1 MRFSLSLKVFLLF
14 SSLTLMTLALGVTAF
29 YSLKTGRTNYARV
42 MELKDF
48 ILHLERLDAMTA
60 RVPVEYKLSI
70 KQDILTEIEVVEK
83 QINTIADFGFAGAP
97 ETAGRFAALPQ
108 AIQSFHQD
116 LLDLLDQYTRH
127 KQLISLSRQY
137 FTAVEQHLQTLPG
150 VNAGEFYRTA
160 KTLWM
165 SRIEAS
171 HPLDLVQYAQLKE
184 IQEEIHSITKDP
196 FVNQLL
202 QALVQSIEDDLLLS
216 FAIKNRE
223 ELVKNS
229 SGRFFELANEGI
241 RTIQKKDKAR
251 QARSSIVFLSGS
263 ILAVCF
269 NLGLWFLTSAYFR
282 RFLTSQ
288 KAAIQA
294 IETDD
299 FEYDFP
305 PPSTDEIGD
314 LSLAMKAL
322 ARNLARSRERY
333 LNFFNQAGD
342 AVFIFGADGRVIDA
356 NEKACQSL
364 GYQRPEMLKMT
375 VAQIDEDFVKDNPIG
390 QIMDR
395 LARQKSVTIHRN
407 YLKKNKAPYPAELTI
422 AVMYTDMYDRLEGRI
437 SIPEKKLYTVF
448 ARDISGRKAAE
459 KALRDSETKYRSMM
473 ETMPDPV
480 YICSPDFKVAYMNP
494 AMIQRTG
501 TDGTGQHCFTAIHGL
516 NDFCPW
522 CRWKDEDGGFSRHIM
537 DIVSP
542 IDNRSFHV
550 SSSPIA
556 QPDGTVFK
564 LSIYRD
570 VTELKRLE
578 SQLMQAQKM
587 ESIGTLAGGIAH
599 DFNNILFPI
608 MGYTEMLFQDIPR
621 DSPLRKSLDKIYS
634 GAMRAKELVRQI
646 LTFSRQEKGEIR
658 LMEIQPVI
666 KEALKLLRASIPATI
681 EMKTR
686 IPSHSP
692 KVKADPVQIHQIIMN
707 LATNAY
713 HSMEET
719 GGQMTISLATETVE
733 GNDPML
739 AAIPAGT
746 YNCLR
751 VSDTGTGMDEGIL
764 EKIFDPYFTTKEQG
778 KGTGMGLAVVHGIVT
793 RMGGG
798 ITVASKKQE
807 GTCFKVYFPLADPM
821 DESLENALDQPPGSL
836 SEDTLPKGS
845 GHILVVDDEP
855 DIAAIE
861 KLMLEKLGYRV
872 TATTGSPEALEFF
885 KNRPQDID
893 LVVTDLTMPKMSGEA
908 LFKKMRQIRSDI
920 PILVCTGFSDRE
932 MDLSLESGLYMKLAK
947 PLSIKD
953 LADSVHQLLTVG
965 SLQSDLGKKVHTTM

>member
-14 SSLTLMTLALGVTAF
+14 SSLTLMTLALGVSAF

-48 ILHLERLDAMTA
+48 ILHLERLGAMTA
-60 RVPVEYKLSI
+60 RVPVEYKLSL
-70 KQDILTEIEVVEK
+70 KQNILTEIEAVEN
-83 QINTIADFGFAGAP
+83 QINTIADFGFAGTP

-108 AIQSFHQD
+108 AIQDFHQD
-116 LLDLLDQYTRH
+116 LLELLDQYTRH

-137 FTAVEQHLQTLPG
+137 FTAIEQRLQTLPG
-150 VNAGEFYRTA
+150 VNAGKFYQAA

-165 SRIEAS
+165 SRIEAA

-184 IQEEIHSITKDP
+184 IQEEIQSITKDP
-196 FVNQLL
+196 AVNQLV
-202 QALVQSIEDDLLLS
+202 QSLVRSIEDDLLLS

-229 SGRFFELANEGI
+229 SERFFELANEGI
-241 RTIQKKDKAR
+241 RAIQKKDTAR
-251 QARSSIVFLSGS
+251 QARSSVIFLSGS

-269 NLGLWFLTSAYFR
+269 NLGLWFLTSSYFR

-288 KAAIQA
+288 KAAIKA
-294 IETDD
+294 IETDN

-314 LSLAMKAL
+314 LSLAMKELAL
-322 ARNLARSRERY
+322 NLARSRERY
-333 LNFFNQAGD
+333 LNFFNHAAD
-342 AVFIFGADGRVIDA
+342 AVFIFGTDGRVIDA

-375 VAQIDEDFVKDNPIG
+375 VAQIDDNFAKDNPIAP
-390 QIMDR
+390 ITDR

-407 YLKKNKAPYPAELTI
+407 YLKRDKTPYPAELTI
-422 AVMYTDMYDRLEGRI
+422 AVMHTDMYDRLEGRI
-437 SIPEKKLYTVF
+437 RIPKKKLYIVF
-448 ARDISGRKAAE
+448 ARDISVRKAAE
-459 KALRDSETKYRSMM
+459 KALRESEAKYRSMM

-480 YICSPDFKVAYMNP
+480 YICSPDFKVVYMNP
-494 AMIQRTG
+494 AMVQRTG
-501 TDGTGQHCFTAIHGL
+501 ADGTGQCCYTAIHGL
-516 NDFCPW
+516 RELCPW
-522 CRWKDEDGGFSRHIM
+522 CRWKGGNFSHQTM
-537 DIVSP
+537 DIISP

-556 QPDGTVFK
+556 QPGGMVFK

-621 DSPLRKSLDKIYS
+621 ESPLRKSLDKIYS

-646 LTFSRQEKGEIR
+646 LTFSRQEKGEVR

-681 EMKTR
+681 EMKTL

-707 LATNAY
+707 LVTNAY
-713 HSMEET
+713 HAMEEK
-719 GGQMTISLATETVE
+719 GGQMTISLATETVD
-733 GNDPML
+733 GNDSML

-746 YNCLR
+746 YNCLG
-751 VSDTGTGMDEGIL
+751 VSDTGTGMDEDIL
-764 EKIFDPYFTTKEQG
+764 EKIFDPYFTTKEPG
-778 KGTGMGLAVVHGIVT
+778 KGTGMGLAMVHGIVT

-798 ITVASKKQE
+798 ITVTSKKQK

-821 DESLENALDQPPGSL
+821 DESLANALEHTSGSL
-836 SEDTLPKGS
+836 SEDALPKGS

-855 DIAAIE
+855 DIATIE
-861 KLMLEKLGYRV
+861 KLMLEKLGYQV
-872 TATTGSPEALEFF
+872 TATTCSPDALEFF
-885 KNRPQDID
+885 KRRPHDID
-893 LVVTDLTMPKMSGEA
+893 LVVTDLTMPKMSGEV
-908 LFKKMRQIRSDI
+908 LFKELRRIRADI

-932 MDLSLESGLYMKLAK
+932 INLSLESDKGMKLAK
-947 PLSIKD
+947 PLNIKA
-953 LADSVHQLLTVG
+953 LADSVARLLAVSG
-965 SLQSDLGKKVHTTM
+965 YQPSV